1 MDGHFVF
8 SVLDYYS
15 VPSQFLYMTFTALGP
30 TFLLSKHLGREL
42 LYRPVYVI
50 PVGQI
55 FKVIVSTYILTN
67 SVWVLPLFH
76 ILTNTFHFRQP
87 WGMYISLWSFLMTDK
102 IEQLFIFIGHFCILF
117 CQIPIQ
123 GSCHFS
129 VGLLL
134 FAFWFVRV
142 LCAFWFCILCY
153 YFF

>member
-102 IEQLFIFIGHFCILF
+102 IEQLFINLLAI
-117 CQIPIQ
+117 
-123 GSCHFS
+123 S
-129 VGLLL
+129 VSSFVKYPFKAPAIFLLD
-134 FAFWFVRV
+134 
-142 LCAFWFCILCY
+142 CY
-153 YFF
+153 SLLSDL